1 MHKQLLGLHSAIF
14 DRYRLAPVT
23 GQTALAQQ
31 IRKICLA
38 IVAIGVL
45 LGAPMAHAF
54 DASSSDPIAA
64 QGTLQVAFSPWDDI
78 ESLIIGAI
86 DGAKKQVLVQAYL
99 LTSKKI
105 TKALIAS
112 RQRGVDVMVLVD
124 AAQSAK
130 VPSSKA
136 HDLSL
141 AGIAVW
147 LETDYQNA
155 HNKVVVIDAGT
166 ASATVITGSY
176 NFTWSAQHKNAE
188 NILIARKNPLLAAR
202 YALNWERHRR
212 GATPYK

>member
-1 MHKQLLGLHSAIF
+1 MLKQLAGRFVSDWPAPAARQASASRRARKVCF
-14 DRYRLAPVT
+14 SLALLS
-23 GQTALAQQ
+23 A
-31 IRKICLA
+31 
-38 IVAIGVL
+38 L
-45 LGAPMAHAF
+45 LGAPRVHAF
-54 DASSSDPIAA
+54 DSSSDPITA
-64 QGTLQVAFSPWDDI
+64 QGTLQAAFSPWDDI

-105 TKALIAS
+105 AKALIFA
-112 RQRGVDVMVLVD
+112 RQRGVGVMVLVD

-141 AGIAVW
+141 AGISVW
-147 LETDYQNA
+147 LETRYQNA
-155 HNKVVVIDAGT
+155 HNKVIVIDAGT

-188 NILIARKNPLLAAR
+188 NILVAHGNSALAAR
-202 YALNWERHRR
+202 YALNWERHRQD
-212 GATPYK
+212 ATPYK

>member
-1 MHKQLLGLHSAIF
+1 MTDSLAWQRFHMHKQLSHLQGGRQVAV
-14 DRYRLAPVT
+14 RRMRTV
-23 GQTALAQQ
+23 
-31 IRKICLA
+31 CLA
-38 IVAIGVL
+38 VVGLGAL
-45 LGAPMAHAF
+45 LGAPAVRAF
-54 DASSSDPIAA
+54 DAATAEPIVA

-78 ESLIIGAI
+78 ETLIISTI

-105 TKALIAS
+105 AQALIAAQ
-112 RQRGVDVMVLVD
+112 QRGVGVMVLVD
-124 AAQSAK
+124 AEQCAK

-141 AGIAVW
+141 AGIPVW
-147 LETDYQNA
+147 IETRYQNA
-155 HNKVVVIDAGT
+155 HNKVIVIDAGT
-166 ASATVITGSY
+166 ANATVITGSY

-202 YALNWERHRR
+202 YALNWERHRQ